1 MNLEN
6 EIRLLKAENQVLS
19 FALAEILARM
29 EQNKEI
35 NTFAMLNTFRSGM
48 LDTVHS
54 STGDSDADMQAKLV
68 AEKLYE
74 DTCERLARLTWSA
87 LKRL

>member
-19 FALAEILARM
+19 FALSEILARM
-29 EQNKEI
+29 EQSKEI
-35 NTFAMLNTFRSGM
+35 NTFAMLNTFRNGM

-54 STGDSDADMQAKLV
+54 STGDSDADMQAKLE

-74 DTCERLARLTWSA
+74 DTCERIARLTWAA